1 MPPPSKE
8 GDQAISEHGN
18 YPSTPTLENSIELLI
33 ISETNSHNRRNLIRK
48 LLIEG
53 YANCDPNVKQ
63 STFSRFQDGLV
74 RAISES
80 KFFMVSRDKDK
91 QFLAIKEEYILR
103 LVDSFTFEIFFS
115 ENNPTYIDIN
125 KDLLKLVEERLRDIK
140 TRKSFNDFEFD
151 YKGNKRI
158 DDFVRFAFSSNVDP
172 QMSIIARLVL
182 DIINQKA
189 WANETRSDL
198 IKDLITATNHL
209 NPEVKKRFDNWRKAS
224 IKEI

>member
-1 MPPPSKE
+1 MSPPLKE
-8 GDQAISEHGN
+8 GDQAISEPGN
-18 YPSTPTLENSIELLI
+18 NPSTTIPENSIELLI
-33 ISETNSHNRRNLIRK
+33 ISETNSTNRRNLIRK

-53 YANCDPNVKQ
+53 YSNCDPKAKQ
-63 STFSRFQDGLV
+63 STFSRFQDGFV

-80 KFFMVSRDKDK
+80 KIFMISRDKDK
-91 QFLAIKEEYILR
+91 QFLAIKEEFILR
-103 LVDSFTFEIFFS
+103 LIDSFTFEIFFS

-125 KDLLKLVEERLRDIK
+125 KDLLELVEVRLRDIK
-140 TRKSFNDFEFD
+140 ARKSFNELDFD

-172 QMSIIARLVL
+172 QMSIIAKLVL

-189 WANETRSDL
+189 WANETRSGL

-209 NPEVKKRFDNWRKAS
+209 NPEVKKRRVIILSLAR
-224 IKEI
+224 E